1 MNSLTAT
8 FPVRTAQ
15 SRGRL
20 SDDARAQ
27 RRAEDLVLVDGILRG
42 EEEAFRQ
49 LVEKYQR
56 PLYWV
61 AYDVLQDAGEAR
73 DAVQEAFIRVHG
85 AIGRFDRGRDLMN
98 WMYRIVR
105 NLAIDLYRR
114 RRRRALSF
122 EDVELAAAVHGRSE
136 QTVGPTAAGG
146 VFEGGVFEGGANPDL
161 RGQVATVLNELPV
174 DYRMA
179 LTLREFHGLSPREIA
194 RVTDCSYPTARWR
207 LHRAR
212 GLFKKAWEA
221 RYGEQGLSAPPA
233 ATGGTGDGHA

>member
-1 MNSLTAT
+1 MNSVSAAIPL
-8 FPVRTAQ
+8 RTVQ
-15 SRGRL
+15 SGRRL
-20 SDDARAQ
+20 DAGARAH

-42 EEEAFRQ
+42 EEEAFRR

-56 PLYWV
+56 SLYWV
-61 AYDVLQDAGEAR
+61 AYDVLRDAGESR

-85 AIGRFDRGRDLMN
+85 AIGRFDRRRDLMN

-105 NLAIDLYRR
+105 NLAIDAYRR

-122 EDVELAAAVHGRSE
+122 EDVELAAATH
-136 QTVGPTAAGG
+136 
-146 VFEGGVFEGGANPDL
+146 GGADQRLQSAQEGTQGTADPDL
-161 RGQVATVLNELPV
+161 SRQVATVLHELPV

-221 RYGEQGLSAPPA
+221 RYGLQEESTPS
-233 ATGGTGDGHA
+233 TGGEEAGDVHA